1 MAHFYPTI
9 VNDFHGSDGEALV
22 YKALCRLNDEY
33 TVFHLYRGKWRSEG
47 EGDFIVI
54 HPRKG
59 ILSIEVKSGSIAYRD
74 GQWIQMNRR
83 TGVEKRIDPLAGCG
97 KSIPDIWSAS

>member
-9 VNDFHGSDGEALV
+9 INDFHGSDGEALV
-22 YKALCRLNDEY
+22 YKALCRLNNEY
-33 TVFHLYRGKWRSEG
+33 TVFHSYRWLSVKGKRRSEG

-59 ILSIEVKSGSIAYRD
+59 ILSI
-74 GQWIQMNRR
+74 
-83 TGVEKRIDPLAGCG
+83 
-97 KSIPDIWSAS
+97 